1 MLNMFLT
8 ENNPEIVDETAKQI
22 SEEVDKVSNN
32 AINMVSWLKGQVP
45 NIVTYVLMI
54 ILALVIFFGRKE
66 DY

>member
-32 AINMVSWLKGQVP
+32 AINIVSWL
-45 NIVTYVLMI
+45 
-54 ILALVIFFGRKE
+54 
-66 DY
+66 

>member
-45 NIVTYVLMI
+45 NIVTYVPVSYTHLT
-54 ILALVIFFGRKE
+54 LPTT
-66 DY
+66 

>member
-45 NIVTYVLMI
+45 NIVTYVLC
-54 ILALVIFFGRKE
+54 LLYTSDAADE
-66 DY
+66 

>member
-32 AINMVSWLKGQVP
+32 AINMVSWLKEAGKMSVEGKE
-45 NIVTYVLMI
+45 YVVQDGDIMHFRFN
-54 ILALVIFFGRKE
+54 V
-66 DY
+66 